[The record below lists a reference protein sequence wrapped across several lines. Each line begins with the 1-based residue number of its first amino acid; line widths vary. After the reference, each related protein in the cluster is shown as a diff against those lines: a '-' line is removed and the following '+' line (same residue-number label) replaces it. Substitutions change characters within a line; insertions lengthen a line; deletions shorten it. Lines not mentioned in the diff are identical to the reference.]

1 MRDVILL
8 LRIHITLIG
17 LMGTMVFGWLL
28 TDEYL
33 WGVALLVGLDWLL
46 VNLMNRISDIDEDTI
61 NRIPGTARAAR
72 GRKTIIAGYLAL
84 FGASLAVT
92 VMWLPALTGWRLFMQ
107 ATGMVY
113 NFPLLPTPKGRRRL
127 KEVYFLKNLMSG
139 LGFVTTCFFYPL
151 AATGY
156 RLPTDLG
163 WPAVGALI
171 AFFLPFELT
180 FEIIYD
186 LRDVEGDRRRGVP
199 TYPVVH
205 GIRTT
210 HRIIQALLLGSVI
223 LLTVSFFCRFVGARE
238 LLLAGGPLIQLL
250 AARPMLRRGPS
261 IEDCIRLTN
270 LGWGLL
276 AFFLVG
282 TAVWRYLGLPANI
295 FWLKSVISA

>member
-46 VNLMNRISDIDEDTI
+46 VNLMNRLSDIDEDTI
-61 NRIPGTARAAR
+61 NRIPGTGRAAR
-72 GRKTIIAGYLAL
+72 GRRAIIAGYLFL
-84 FGASLAVT
+84 FGSSLVVT
-92 VMWLPALTGWRLFMQ
+92 AYWLPALIGWRLFMQ

-113 NFPLLPTPKGRRRL
+113 NFRFLPTRKGWRRL
-127 KEVYFLKNLMSG
+127 KEVYLLKNLMSG
-139 LGFVTTCFFYPL
+139 LGFITTCFFYPL

-156 RLPTDLG
+156 RIVPDLG
-163 WPAVGALI
+163 WPAAGALMV
-171 AFFLPFELT
+171 FFLPFELT

-186 LRDVEGDRRRGVP
+186 LRDVEGDGRRGVP

-205 GIRTT
+205 GVRTT
-210 HRIIQALLLGSVI
+210 HRIIQALLLVSLI
-223 LLTVSFFCRFVGARE
+223 SLPISFFCRFVGARE
-238 LLLAGGPLIQLL
+238 LLLAGGPIIQYLV
-250 AARPMLRRGPS
+250 ARPMLRRGPS
-261 IEDCIRLTN
+261 IADCIRLTN